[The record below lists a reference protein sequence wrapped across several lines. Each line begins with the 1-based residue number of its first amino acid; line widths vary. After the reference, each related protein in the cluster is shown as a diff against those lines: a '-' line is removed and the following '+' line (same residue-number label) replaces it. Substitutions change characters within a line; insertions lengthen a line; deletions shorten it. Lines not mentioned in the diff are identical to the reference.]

1 MHVWR
6 QIHRWGLPERHG
18 YSAMQAHTEVDAK
31 CRAEAKAAHFAVPAG
46 PRECMRVDV
55 NGNMEFLTVRA
66 LRACMSYVPPR
77 SYGRLISSMSCAD

>member
-1 MHVWR
+1 
-6 QIHRWGLPERHG
+6 
-18 YSAMQAHTEVDAK
+18 MQARTEVDAK

-66 LRACMSYVPPR
+66 LRACMSYGHPR
-77 SYGRLISSMSCAD
+77 SYGRLIS